1 MPVPCTLS
9 PFSILFC
16 SLTSGCFGLSGI
28 NDSTLC
34 SFASLKSSAC
44 RRREYAGPCQFP
56 VRGFL
61 KGRKGFRYAFASVS
75 EWAISAS
82 EGEVVTVVVD
92 APALGSEEEVFSAIV
107 IVEVSS
113 DDGVVRVV
121 VAAPAIC
128 GGGNFVKSLSSC
140 PGKAR
145 ASFTLTSFA
154 AAIAIMVDMGVVRD
168 VYVASGV
175 GESSPQSFSLRHQ
188 SRVAQAPRRQRRAW
202 PLDELLLQHTF
213 IERHPPFRCIKRTA
227 SSAVRHES
235 KTIRI
240 HKAGTRQR
248 TPIETSSDP
257 AKHPTWPRHSPSVR
271 LY

>member
-1 MPVPCTLS
+1 MARSWYIAWSQAYHIEPLLLGHFFQPRPCPLSFHCLIISGIPSIANLLFSNRDDIVRSHALPFTFLPMPVPCTLN

-34 SFASLKSSAC
+34 SLASLKSSAC

-61 KGRKGFRYAFASVS
+61 NGRKGFRYAFASVS

-82 EGEVVTVVVD
+82 EGDVVTVVVD

-113 DDGVVRVV
+113 DDGIVRVE

-128 GGGNFVKSLSSC
+128 GGGNFVKSLSNC
-140 PGKAR
+140 PGNAR
-145 ASFTLTSFA
+145 ASLTLTSFA

-168 VYVASGV
+168 ALVASGV
-175 GESSPQSFSLRHQ
+175 SESSPQDCGLTFQASK
-188 SRVAQAPRRQRRAW
+188 SRGPSS
-202 PLDELLLQHTF
+202 
-213 IERHPPFRCIKRTA
+213 A
-227 SSAVRHES
+227 SS
-235 KTIRI
+235 
-240 HKAGTRQR
+240 
-248 TPIETSSDP
+248 TSCL
-257 AKHPTWPRHSPSVR
+257 AA
-271 LY
+271 